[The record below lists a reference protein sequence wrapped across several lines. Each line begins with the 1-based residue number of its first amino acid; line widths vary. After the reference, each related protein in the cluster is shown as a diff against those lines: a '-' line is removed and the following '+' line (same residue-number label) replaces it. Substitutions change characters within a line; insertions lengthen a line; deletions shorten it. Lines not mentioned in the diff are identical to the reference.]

1 VNKDEYIT
9 RSFHYTPFVFSP
21 LSITRRFL
29 YTRIPRFLYTRIP
42 RRLSLHA
49 DSITCHFI
57 YTRFQRSRKWHGR
70 LVVRDRGLLLTQLY
84 SDQQKY

>member
-21 LSITRRFL
+21 LSITR
-29 YTRIPRFLYTRIP
+29 RFLYTRIP